1 MNLESQLSRAGY
13 AYDNRL
19 QDEDTAAEEAYR
31 ELERI
36 TDDPDEL
43 EEALAEDGTD
53 RGLARLIVA
62 LYYTADAKLRGAVD
76 HIVEGVIKK
85 RGEVKTKVLSPENRA
100 LVDWIKALSARVRA
114 LEKAAIRN
122 TEAS

>member
-1 MNLESQLSRAGY
+1 MSLESQLSRAGY

-19 QDEDTAAEEAYR
+19 PDEDTAAEAAYR

-43 EEALAEDGTD
+43 EEALVEDGTD

-76 HIVEGVIKK
+76 RIVEGVIKQ
-85 RGEVKTKVLSPENRA
+85 RGEVKT
-100 LVDWIKALSARVRA
+100 RVRQ
-114 LEKAAIRN
+114 LEKACQCRLPDPESAETSREGHN
-122 TEAS
+122 TESMK

>member
-1 MNLESQLSRAGY
+1 MNIDAHMNRAQY
-13 AYDNRL
+13 AYDNRMP
-19 QDEDTAAEEAYR
+19 DEDTATEEAYR

-62 LYYTADAKLRGAVD
+62 RYYTAGAELRDAVD
-76 HIVEGVIKK
+76 HVVEGVIKK
-85 RGEVKTKVLSPENRA
+85 RGEAHTLQPAIRELIAWN
-100 LVDWIKALSARVRA
+100 KALSARVLA
-114 LEKAAIRN
+114 LEKAAIRQGGPPK
-122 TEAS
+122 